1 MTTFLRYYSRENSR
15 HADAE
20 KIKGTFDMAK
30 AMTDALCKHFRVPKI
45 KVKLFSRLD
54 PEFKRLRKVQ
64 SWYRGGSKLMGRE
77 AQIVYHPTMLTPLTV
92 AHEVAHYVDDV
103 RAKQARVRRVRWHS
117 AAHRALTDQ
126 GVAALKAHPRFG
138 TLFDSG
144 ILGMLARDSAAIEM
158 VMAHGNDMEATTAS
172 AQAVNKFYD
181 SLPEKLTCPCCHAH
195 IPKRNFGV
203 RVMKRDSLGIP
214 VIIRRQSYCKACR

>member
-45 KVKLFSRLD
+45 KVKLFSRQD

-64 SWYRGGSKLMGRE
+64 SWYKGGQK
-77 AQIVYHPTMLTPLTV
+77 AKIVYHPTMLTPLTV

-103 RAKQARVRRVRWHS
+103 RSKQAKVRRVRWHS
-117 AAHRALTDQ
+117 AVHRALTDQ
-126 GVAALKAHPRFG
+126 GVAAIKAHPSFER
-138 TLFDSG
+138 LFDNG
-144 ILGMLARDSAAIEM
+144 ILGMLARDTVAVESA
-158 VMAHGNDMEATTAS
+158 MAHGDDAEVATAS

-181 SLPEKLTCPCCHAH
+181 SLPEKLTCPCCNAH

-203 RVMKRDSLGIP
+203 RVMKRDTLGVP